1 MDKIIIKGARE
12 HNLKNVDLELPR
24 NKFIVFTG
32 LSGSGKSTLAFDT
45 IFAEGQRRYLE
56 SLSSYAR
63 QFLGQ
68 MDKPDVD
75 YIEGLSPA
83 ISIDQKAASHNP
95 RSTVGTVTEIH
106 DYLRLL
112 YAKIGVPHCPI
123 CGREIKKL
131 SVDEIVDRI
140 IESCTPSQPLPSP
153 SLITGEGA
161 CFIEILA
168 PVVRARKGEYGT
180 MLADMFRRGFSAAYV
195 NGDKYEL
202 SAKIGDEIKLAR
214 YKKHTIDI
222 VVDTVEITSENISR
236 IFESVEKALKLSEGL
251 VKIKAQISKSKLQ
264 IKSKAQNSKEKDR
277 EMVFNQKLACP
288 EHEVEFPEMEPR
300 LFSFNSPFGA
310 CEACEGL
317 GTKKEIDP
325 ALVVPD
331 KNKTIAQGGI
341 MPWSYKKNN
350 WQGTILGAVCKHF
363 HIADNV
369 RLSDLSE
376 DDFDIL
382 IYGAPG
388 MRKIVSA
395 EEADEIPVTLR
406 SKTGSMWK
414 YNMHWRGV
422 IGYLEERYRKTTSD
436 AVRADVEKYMSQNP
450 CSVCGG
456 TRYKREALLVTIGNP
471 ASTRGDDRSSTRGG
485 KNISEVSQESIFE
498 TVKFFRELILTERE
512 KLIASRILKEIV
524 ARLGFLEN
532 VGLGYLTLGRAAN
545 TLAGGEAQRIRLASQ
560 IGSQLVGVL
569 YILDEPSVGL
579 HARDNTKLLETL
591 LHLRDIGNTLI
602 VVEHDEETMLAA
614 DFLVDIGLGAG
625 VHGGTI
631 VAAGTPAE
639 VMKSEQSLTAQ
650 YLTKKL
656 QIETPTNRRPTK
668 NKKWITVRGAREHN
682 LKNIT
687 VQFPLKV
694 LTCVTGVSGSGKS
707 TLVEDILFKSLSA
720 SIMRSLDRPGR
731 HSEITGAHH
740 INKIIMIDQ
749 SPIGRTPRSNT
760 ATYTGLFTP
769 IRELF
774 ASTRGARTK
783 GYGPG
788 RFSFNVKGPARHA
801 SLAGT
806 SSRSDAGGGR
816 CDNCDGQGYLK
827 IEMQF
832 MPDVYLPCDVCGGA
846 RYNSETLKVDYK
858 GKNIAEVLE
867 MTVSE
872 AREFF
877 QNFHDIHDKLAVL
890 EDVGLGYI
898 KIGQSATTLSGGE
911 AQRIKLAT
919 ELSRRATGDTLYIL
933 DEPTTGLHF
942 DDIKKLLKVL
952 NRLVDAGNSVVV
964 IEHNLDVLKTADYL
978 IDLGP
983 EGGDKGGKV
992 VVSGTPEEVAA
1003 HWEKSWTGRYLKETL
1018 RS

>member
-1 MDKIIIKGARE
+1 MQEKIIIKGARE
-12 HNLKNVDLELPR
+12 HNLKNIDLELPR

-112 YAKIGVPHCPI
+112 YSKIGIPHCPV
-123 CGREIKKL
+123 CNREIKKL
-131 SVDEIVDRI
+131 STDEIVEKI
-140 IESCTPSQPLPSP
+140 IDACQISQPLRPAKGGTP
-153 SLITGEGA
+153 PLITGEGVCEA
-161 CFIEILA
+161 EILS
-168 PVVRARKGEYGT
+168 PIVRERKGEYST
-180 MLADMFRRGFSAAYV
+180 LLAEMFRRGFSAAV
-195 NGDKYEL
+195 VDGTQYEL
-202 SAKIGDEIKLAR
+202 SATIGEEVKLAR

-222 VVDTVEITSENISR
+222 LVDKVEISEKNISR

-251 VKIKAQISKSKLQ
+251 VKIKSEILNPKAETNSKSKNS
-264 IKSKAQNSKEKDR
+264 KSKTSPE
-277 EMVFNQKLACP
+277 EELVFNQKLSCP
-288 EHEVEFPEMEPR
+288 EHGIEFPEMEPR

-310 CEACEGL
+310 CPACEGL
-317 GTKKEIDP
+317 GTKKEIDLN
-325 ALVVPD
+325 LVVPD

-350 WQGTILGAVCKHF
+350 WQGTILNAVCKHF
-363 HIADNV
+363 HIPDNA
-369 RLSDLSE
+369 RLRDLTE
-376 DDFDIL
+376 DDFNIL
-382 IYGAPG
+382 IYGALEG
-388 MRKIVSA
+388 KNIVSE
-395 EEADEIPVTLR
+395 EEAEEIPVTLR

-414 YNMHWRGV
+414 YNMTWRGV

-456 TRYKREALLVTIGNP
+456 SRYNADALLVTVGNKKI
-471 ASTRGDDRSSTRGG
+471 TE
-485 KNISEVSQESIFE
+485 ISDISIFE
-498 TVKFFRELILTERE
+498 TLEFFKKLKLTKREELI
-512 KLIASRILKEIV
+512 AGRILKEVV

-532 VGLGYLTLGRAAN
+532 VGLGYLTLGRSAA

-614 DFLVDIGLGAG
+614 DHLVDIGLGAG
-625 VHGGTI
+625 AHGGKI
-631 VAAGTPAE
+631 VANGTPKE
-639 VMKSEQSLTAQ
+639 VMKSKKSLTAK
-650 YLTKKL
+650 YLNKEL
-656 QIETPTNRRPTK
+656 EIEIPETRRPTK
-668 NKKWITVRGAREHN
+668 NKKWLTVKGARENN
-682 LKNIT
+682 LKNLT
-687 VQFPLKV
+687 VEFPLKV

-707 TLVEDILFKSLSA
+707 TLVEDILYKSLSA

-731 HSEITGAHH
+731 HKEIAGAHYL
-740 INKIIMIDQ
+740 NKIIMIDQ
-749 SPIGRTPRSNT
+749 SPIGRTPRSNP

-774 ASTRGARTK
+774 ASTRDARAK

-788 RFSFNVKGPARHA
+788 RFSFNVR
-801 SLAGT
+801 
-806 SSRSDAGGGR
+806 GGR
-816 CDNCDGQGYLK
+816 CDNCQGDGFNK

-832 MPDVYLPCDVCGGA
+832 MPDVYLPCDVCGGK
-846 RYNSETLKVDYK
+846 RYNSETLKVKYK
-858 GKNIAEVLE
+858 DKNIADILD

-872 AREFF
+872 ARVFF
-877 QNFHDIHDKLAVL
+877 ENFHDIHDKLAVL

-919 ELSRRATGDTLYIL
+919 ELARRATGDTLYIL

-942 DDIKKLLKVL
+942 DDIKKLLNVL

-964 IEHNLDVLKTADYL
+964 IEHNLDVIKTADYL

-983 EGGDKGGKV
+983 EGGDGGGTV
-992 VVSGTPEEVAA
+992 VATGTPEEVVKY
-1003 HWEKSWTGRYLKETL
+1003 EKSWTGKYLKEVL